1 MFRVGAADAAPPADW
16 DKPLDGKVAIV
27 TGAAR
32 GIGATIAEVFA
43 RDGAKVVCIDIEGA
57 AEPWAVTATKV
68 GGTALTLDV
77 TADDAVDKIT
87 EHLRENMT
95 VAPTSLSTTQAS
107 PATSCWP
114 TWTRRAGIPSSP

>member
-1 MFRVGAADAAPPADW
+1 MFRVGAADSAPPADW

-57 AEPWAVTATKV
+57 VP
-68 GGTALTLDV
+68 TALGRPRPRW
-77 TADDAVDKIT
+77 A
-87 EHLRENMT
+87 
-95 VAPTSLSTTQAS
+95 AP
-107 PATSCWP
+107 
-114 TWTRRAGIPSSP
+114 R